1 MPDDRTTA
9 EERRK
14 RKREKG
20 GFVARL
26 SVKVAPARSLGLP
39 AIAENNGMARRL
51 RRSRVNRTDII
62 GNILPQNGKTPSMR
76 RISIL
81 QQFAGKWDSPFQN
94 SSPRIWKAASGGP
107 RAPETR
113 MNGRSPREFRNQS
126 KPHFGGRRRRIS
138 RVGTQ
143 QHRRRPPEPALN
155 GLLRNHWNFV
165 CGDRVISICHYSGPR
180 CFRNITST
188 KWPFT
193 KVSQECKFTSERE
206 RDRQK

>member
-107 RAPETR
+107 S
-113 MNGRSPREFRNQS
+113 SPRDTDEWEIAERIQESVKTAFWGKKKTHLACRHSAAPASPARARAQWPFAESLEFRLWRSGDFHLSLQWTTMFSKYHVNQMA
-126 KPHFGGRRRRIS
+126 
-138 RVGTQ
+138 VY
-143 QHRRRPPEPALN
+143 E
-155 GLLRNHWNFV
+155 GLA
-165 CGDRVISICHYSGPR
+165 GM
-180 CFRNITST
+180 
-188 KWPFT
+188 
-193 KVSQECKFTSERE
+193 
-206 RDRQK
+206 